1 MDHYHQQILH
11 SKMTLTKLQL
21 INLVEN
27 YVSHIIE
34 GLDNASMESMLTDLL
49 IREYEDYTEDE
60 ILGEVEELYG
70 EEVAVDLVESASAV

>member
-1 MDHYHQQILH
+1 
-11 SKMTLTKLQL
+11 MTLTKLQL

>member
-1 MDHYHQQILH
+1 
-11 SKMTLTKLQL
+11 MTLTKLQL

-27 YVSHIIE
+27 YVSHIID

-60 ILGEVEELYG
+60 ILGEVKELYG
-70 EEVAVDLVESASAV
+70 EEVAADLVESASAV